1 MCPSSKKY
9 FTNLW
14 FSFFFSF
21 DLCTGIILKQLNKIK
36 NMFFLFFS
44 LFICLCC
51 FPFCFPVVPP
61 YCGPCCATPSLGRSP
76 RANRCENWW
85 LRTSAHLQKN
95 ISKICDFRFFSFD
108 LCTGI
113 ILKQLNK
120 KNLNIFFSLFI
131 FLCCFS
137 CFFFPLYFPIVV
149 PVVLPR
155 CSPHCGATGTAEATG
170 NCSLSFSTN
179 TRARVGAKRSPR
191 LVALGSPPGG
201 DTTRRYNG
209 ETQRGN
215 LQNGQTKRET
225 K

>member
-1 MCPSSKKY
+1 MKKY
-9 FTNLW
+9 IHFFT
-14 FSFFFSF
+14 F
-21 DLCTGIILKQLNKIK
+21 
-36 NMFFLFFS
+36 
-44 LFICLCC
+44 LCC
-51 FPFCFPVVPP
+51 FPFCFPRCASLLWSPLYYPVALPRCWVEVLEPTVAKTDDLGLVPIFK
-61 YCGPCCATPSLGRSP
+61 
-76 RANRCENWW
+76 
-85 LRTSAHLQKN
+85 KN

-120 KNLNIFFSLFI
+120 IKNLIFFFTFHVSLL
-131 FLCCFS
+131 FLL
-137 CFFFPLYFPIVV
+137 FFFSPLCFPIVV

-201 DTTRRYNG
+201 DTTGRYNG